1 MIVNKNN
8 VVKKEINRTNK
19 KYRPGIKDIR
29 KNYDL
34 YLLLIP
40 GLVMIVLFKYVPMYG
55 ITIAFKDFNIFE
67 GIMKSQW
74 VGFENFQKLFT
85 TPEFFRIFRNTLL
98 ISCYKI
104 IFNFPLPIIIAICL
118 NEMRCLK
125 LKKTIQTVIYLPHFL
140 SWVIVAGIFSS
151 VLSTS
156 GGIVNS
162 LIENFG
168 GQPIPFLMSKQWF
181 RSILVLT
188 DGWKTMGWGSIIYIA
203 AISGID
209 QELYEA
215 AEMDGAGRL
224 KKIWH
229 ITLPMLSSTI
239 VLMLILRLGTIMVD
253 GQEQVLMLY
262 NPTVY
267 ETGDI
272 LTTYVYRMG
281 IGKMDYSFSSAVG
294 LLNSVISLFLV
305 LSGNYI
311 SGKLTNRSIW

>member
-40 GLVMIVLFKYVPMYG
+40 GLVMIVLFRYVPMYG

-125 LKKTIQTVIYLPHFL
+125 LKKTIQT
-140 SWVIVAGIFSS
+140 
-151 VLSTS
+151 
-156 GGIVNS
+156 N
-162 LIENFG
+162 
-168 GQPIPFLMSKQWF
+168 
-181 RSILVLT
+181 
-188 DGWKTMGWGSIIYIA
+188 
-203 AISGID
+203 
-209 QELYEA
+209 
-215 AEMDGAGRL
+215 
-224 KKIWH
+224 
-229 ITLPMLSSTI
+229 TL
-239 VLMLILRLGTIMVD
+239 
-253 GQEQVLMLY
+253 
-262 NPTVY
+262 
-267 ETGDI
+267 
-272 LTTYVYRMG
+272 
-281 IGKMDYSFSSAVG
+281 
-294 LLNSVISLFLV
+294 
-305 LSGNYI
+305 
-311 SGKLTNRSIW
+311 

>member
-40 GLVMIVLFKYVPMYG
+40 GLVMIVLFRYVPMYG

>member
-40 GLVMIVLFKYVPMYG
+40 GLVMLILFRYVPMYG

-156 GGIVNS
+156 GGIANS

>member
-1 MIVNKNN
+1 MLRSKSSKEKIE
-8 VVKKEINRTNK
+8 KKDK
-19 KYRPGIKDIR
+19 PGIRDIR

-40 GLVMIVLFKYVPMYG
+40 GLAMLILFRYVPMYG
-55 ITIAFKDFNIFE
+55 ITIAFKDFNIFQ
-67 GIMKSQW
+67 GILKSPW
-74 VGFENFQKLFT
+74 AGLENFRRLFT

-104 IFNFPLPIIIAICL
+104 VFNFPLPIIIAVCL

-140 SWVIVAGIFSS
+140 SWVIVAGIFTS

-156 GGIVNS
+156 SGIVNS
-162 LIENFG
+162 IIRDCG
-168 GQPIPFLMSKQWF
+168 GQPIPFLMSNRWF

-215 AEMDGAGRL
+215 AEIDGAGRL

-311 SGKLTNRSIW
+311 SGKLTNRTIW

>member
-1 MIVNKNN
+1 MLRSKSSKEKIE
-8 VVKKEINRTNK
+8 KKDK
-19 KYRPGIKDIR
+19 PGIRDIR

-40 GLVMIVLFKYVPMYG
+40 GLAMLILFRYVPMYG
-55 ITIAFKDFNIFE
+55 ITIAFKDFNIFQ
-67 GIMKSQW
+67 GILKSPW
-74 VGFENFQKLFT
+74 AGLENFRRLFT

-104 IFNFPLPIIIAICL
+104 VFNFPLPIIIAVCL

-140 SWVIVAGIFSS
+140 SWVIVAGIFTS

-156 GGIVNS
+156 SGIVNS
-162 LIENFG
+162 IIRDFG
-168 GQPIPFLMSKQWF
+168 GQPIPFLMSNRWF

-215 AEMDGAGRL
+215 AEIDGAGRL

-311 SGKLTNRSIW
+311 SGKLTNRTIW

>member
-1 MIVNKNN
+1 MLRGKSSKEKIE
-8 VVKKEINRTNK
+8 KKDK
-19 KYRPGIKDIR
+19 PGIRDIR

-40 GLVMIVLFKYVPMYG
+40 GLAMLILFRYVPMYG
-55 ITIAFKDFNIFE
+55 ITIAFKDFNIFQ
-67 GIMKSQW
+67 GILKSPW
-74 VGFENFQKLFT
+74 AGLENFRRLFT

-104 IFNFPLPIIIAICL
+104 VFNFPLPIIIAVCL

-140 SWVIVAGIFSS
+140 SWVIVAGIFTS

-156 GGIVNS
+156 SGIVNS
-162 LIENFG
+162 IIRDFG
-168 GQPIPFLMSKQWF
+168 GQPIPFLMSNRWF

-215 AEMDGAGRL
+215 AEIDGAGRL

-311 SGKLTNRSIW
+311 SGKLTNRTIW

>member
-40 GLVMIVLFKYVPMYG
+40 GLVMIVLFRYVPMYG

-224 KKIWH
+224 EKIWH

>member
-40 GLVMIVLFKYVPMYG
+40 GLVMIVLFRYVPMYG

-224 KKIWH
+224 KKIWY

>member
-8 VVKKEINRTNK
+8 VVKNEINRTDK
-19 KYRPGIKDIR
+19 KYKQGIKDIR

-40 GLVMIVLFKYVPMYG
+40 GLAMLILFRYVPMYG

-67 GIMKSQW
+67 GIMKSPW
-74 VGFENFQKLFT
+74 VGVENFQRLFT

-104 IFNFPLPIIIAICL
+104 IFNFPLPIIIAISL

-140 SWVIVAGIFSS
+140 SWVIVAGIFSN

-156 GGIVNS
+156 SGIVNS
-162 LIENFG
+162 LIKDFG
-168 GQPIPFLMSKQWF
+168 WQPIPFLMSNQWF
-181 RSILVLT
+181 RSVLVLT
-188 DGWKTMGWGSIIYIA
+188 DGWKTMGWGAIIYIA

-305 LSGNYI
+305 LSGNYM

>member
-40 GLVMIVLFKYVPMYG
+40 GLVMIVLFRYVPMYG

-215 AEMDGAGRL
+215 AETDGAGRL

-305 LSGNYI
+305 MSGNYI

>member
-40 GLVMIVLFKYVPMYG
+40 GLVMIVLFRYVPMYG

-188 DGWKTMGWGSIIYIA
+188 DGWKAMGWGSIIYIA

-224 KKIWH
+224 EKICH

>member
-1 MIVNKNN
+1 
-8 VVKKEINRTNK
+8 
-19 KYRPGIKDIR
+19 
-29 KNYDL
+29 
-34 YLLLIP
+34 
-40 GLVMIVLFKYVPMYG
+40 
-55 ITIAFKDFNIFE
+55 
-67 GIMKSQW
+67 
-74 VGFENFQKLFT
+74 
-85 TPEFFRIFRNTLL
+85 
-98 ISCYKI
+98 
-104 IFNFPLPIIIAICL
+104 
-118 NEMRCLK
+118 
-125 LKKTIQTVIYLPHFL
+125 
-140 SWVIVAGIFSS
+140 
-151 VLSTS
+151 
-156 GGIVNS
+156 
-162 LIENFG
+162 
-168 GQPIPFLMSKQWF
+168 
-181 RSILVLT
+181 
-188 DGWKTMGWGSIIYIA
+188 MGWGSIIYIA

>member
-1 MIVNKNN
+1 MLRSKSSKEKIE
-8 VVKKEINRTNK
+8 KKDK
-19 KYRPGIKDIR
+19 PGIRDIR

-40 GLVMIVLFKYVPMYG
+40 GLAMLILFRYVPMYG
-55 ITIAFKDFNIFE
+55 ITIAFKDFNIFQ
-67 GIMKSQW
+67 GILKSPW
-74 VGFENFQKLFT
+74 AGLENFRRLFT
-85 TPEFFRIFRNTLL
+85 TPDFFRIFRNTLL

-104 IFNFPLPIIIAICL
+104 VFNFPLPIIIAVCL

-140 SWVIVAGIFSS
+140 SWVIVAGIFTS

-156 GGIVNS
+156 SGIVNS
-162 LIENFG
+162 IIRDFG
-168 GQPIPFLMSKQWF
+168 GQPIPFLMSNRWF

-215 AEMDGAGRL
+215 AEIDGAGRL

-311 SGKLTNRSIW
+311 SGKLTNRTIW